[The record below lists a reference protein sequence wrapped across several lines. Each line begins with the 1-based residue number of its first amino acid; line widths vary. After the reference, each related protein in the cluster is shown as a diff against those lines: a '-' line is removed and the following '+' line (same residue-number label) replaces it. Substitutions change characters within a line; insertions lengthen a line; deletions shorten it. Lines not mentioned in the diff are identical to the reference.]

1 MKILGIDYGLAKV
14 GISLAVSP
22 LAEPFKVIRYS
33 NLSKLFEE
41 LKNIIDEYEIESIVV
56 GISENSMESQ
66 SKEFGEKLKK
76 EFGLEVETYDETL
89 SSYEAR
95 QIAISGGVPQ
105 KKRHEM
111 EDAYAA
117 TIMLQNYLDSLST

>member
-22 LAEPFKVIRYS
+22 LAEPIKVIRYKEKDD
-33 NLSKLFEE
+33 LWEE
-41 LKNIIDEYEIESIVV
+41 LKKMIDEYEIETVVV
-56 GISENSMESQ
+56 GVSENQMEKE
-66 SKEFGEKLKK
+66 SKDFSKTLKEKFKIK
-76 EFGLEVETYDETL
+76 VETYDETL
-89 SSYEAR
+89 SSYEA
-95 QIAISGGVPQ
+95 QQMAIAGGIPQ

-117 TIMLQNYLDSLST
+117 TIMLQNYVDSK